1 MKEKDA
7 KIFVTSV
14 KNASKRLEAYGNAN
28 LGGLSLIRLIYKYAC
43 YSTTYKTLQ
52 RISTMVSTIQ
62 LTDPLICTD
71 TQALRSYPSAYGT
84 VGVVAIGGG
93 GLLPPTLGDNSIT
106 VASTLVTYQF
116 YYSTYFINYS
126 DSQSGLVS
134 SFIIETLPAL
144 GVLYYNGYPVSA
156 GDMLTDISLMIY
168 TRAGTDAYG
177 DSFTFSVYDSH
188 PQVPLRSNIATTTIN
203 VLELIVE
210 NEAPTVG
217 DRAQYSEN
225 RTTTVF
231 TIEDFTSRPIEPYF
245 DPESNN
251 LDAIRIDEISTANLG
266 TYYYFGAAVAVGQ
279 VITRGEIAG
288 GAFYHTGPNSNSIS
302 TDSFNASVRDTVSLI
317 WVQ

>member
-1 MKEKDA
+1 M
-7 KIFVTSV
+7 V
-14 KNASKRLEAYGNAN
+14 G
-28 LGGLSLIRLIYKYAC
+28 
-43 YSTTYKTLQ
+43 TL
-52 RISTMVSTIQ
+52 Q
-62 LTDPLICTD
+62 LTDPLICTE
-71 TQALRSYPSAYGT
+71 TQAARSYPSFIGT
-84 VGVVAIGGG
+84 VGVVAIGGE

-134 SFIIETLPAL
+134 SFIIETLPSL
-144 GVLYYNGYPVSA
+144 GVIYYNGYPVRA
-156 GDMLTDISLMIY
+156 GDVLTDISLMTY
-168 TRAGTDAYG
+168 VRAGTAAYG

-188 PQVPLRSNIATTTIN
+188 PQVPLRSNIATTTIA
-203 VLELIVE
+203 VVELIVE

-231 TIEDFTSRPIEPYF
+231 TVADFTTQAIAPYF
-245 DPESNN
+245 DPEAND

-266 TYYYFGAAVAVGQ
+266 TYYYFGSPVTEGQ
-279 VITRGEIAG
+279 VISSTELAN
-288 GAFYHTGPNSNSIS
+288 GAFYHIAPNANAVS
-302 TDSFNASVRDTVSLI
+302 TDSFNASVRDTGSLI